1 MMRRRHL
8 ALLAFVLTAM
18 PLLAQDPMGNA
29 LGGALS
35 GAVIGG
41 IIDGDDGAAT
51 GAIIG
56 AGVGLM
62 RGSSESAAGR
72 QAQKDYEA
80 MVQAQHDAQFAE
92 AQRVEIATLAPP
104 PPPVPTMEVPKLPTY
119 QSPLVE
125 KAQRALAA
133 LDYYTGPI
141 DGHDSPATRAAVKRY
156 QQDHDLAPTG
166 KVTPSLVTHL
176 QAGAR

>member
-1 MMRRRHL
+1 MMRLRPL
-8 ALLAFVLTAM
+8 ALAGLVLTAA

-72 QAQKDYEA
+72 QAQRDYEA

-104 PPPVPTMEVPKLPTY
+104 PPPVPTMEVPELPTY
-119 QSPLVE
+119 HSPMVE
-125 KAQRALAA
+125 KAQRALTAQS
-133 LDYYTGPI
+133 YYTGPV

-156 QQDHDLAPTG
+156 QEEHGLDPTG
-166 KVTPSLVTHL
+166 KVTPSLVTRL
-176 QAGAR
+176 QAEAR